1 MKDEKEKN
9 KNNKFLALKIEKIKD
24 NRITVKNNHECKS
37 NFNSKIIKPQKKVV
51 NLTFKGENKK
61 DDEMNKEKNISNR
74 KFRSL
79 INKEEIKEPK
89 SNFNS
94 RSVKIEKKVNNF
106 AINSLSQKRN
116 DSNYRKSEENLK
128 NKQKRLQITKNNF
141 SLVNENLEEN
151 QSKTSLISNI
161 FGMFGNKKEDK
172 NKAIKKSNLKD
183 IYPQKNV
190 ESFSIIPINKNKKKE
205 IKLYSDKFRK
215 LNIKPISKVQSFEII
230 HSYTKPQ
237 NQIEAYKFSIL
248 SQIDLMRSSL
258 KDEQSEEDN
267 KSKKSRKYSKKI
279 KKI

>member
-1 MKDEKEKN
+1 M
-9 KNNKFLALKIEKIKD
+9 
-24 NRITVKNNHECKS
+24 
-37 NFNSKIIKPQKKVV
+37 
-51 NLTFKGENKK
+51 
-61 DDEMNKEKNISNR
+61 
-74 KFRSL
+74 
-79 INKEEIKEPK
+79 
-89 SNFNS
+89 
-94 RSVKIEKKVNNF
+94 
-106 AINSLSQKRN
+106 
-116 DSNYRKSEENLK
+116 
-128 NKQKRLQITKNNF
+128 
-141 SLVNENLEEN
+141 NENLDEN
-151 QSKTSLISNI
+151 QSQSSLISNI

-267 KSKKSRKYSKKI
+267 KSKKSRKYSNRLTKSVHSEIEKDLIKFPILKTTISENEKFEIIKSNNEDKEEENIKKSLYKNIRNRNKTSGREKENINNKKDDKINDNKQNLFKKLKLDNSFKNISIIPSLKISKSKNIKLYKI
-279 KKI
+279 KKFEFSIN